1 MNTDYFRFV
10 KNLLIYT
17 LIIALIF
24 SVISNTWNTNYINEN
39 ILYLIFFFY
48 ALNILVFYFLAKA
61 IHKDFNKFFRY
72 FSITTTAKLM
82 IYLLIIALYI
92 LLGLPDKISFTINFM
107 ILYIMFTVYEV
118 IAINNYN
125 KKIAKKE

>member
-17 LIIALIF
+17 LLIALIF
-24 SVISNTWNTNYINEN
+24 SVISNTWQTNFINEN

-48 ALNILVFYFLAKA
+48 ALNILVFYFLVKA

-72 FSITTTAKLM
+72 FSVTTTAKLM

-92 LLGLPDKISFTINFM
+92 LLKLPEKMSFTINFM
-107 ILYIMFTVYEV
+107 ILYVLFTVYEV

-125 KKIAKKE
+125 KKITKKE

>member
-10 KNLLIYT
+10 KNLLIYS
-17 LIIALIF
+17 LAIALIF
-24 SVISNTWNTNYINEN
+24 SVISNTWNTNNINEN
-39 ILYLIFFFY
+39 ILFLIFFFF
-48 ALNILVFYFLAKA
+48 ALTILVHYFLIKA

-92 LLGLPDKISFTINFM
+92 ILGLPDKISFTINFM
-107 ILYIMFTVYEV
+107 ILYVLFTVYEV
-118 IAINNYN
+118 AAINNYN
-125 KKIAKKE
+125 KKITKKE